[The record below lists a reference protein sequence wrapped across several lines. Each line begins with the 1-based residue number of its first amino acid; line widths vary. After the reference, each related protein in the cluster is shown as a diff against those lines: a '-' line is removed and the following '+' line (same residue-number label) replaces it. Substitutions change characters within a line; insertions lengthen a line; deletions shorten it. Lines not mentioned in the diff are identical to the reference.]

1 MLCTWNNKWN
11 SNPMYVK
18 KIKNELKNVSLR
30 HRAAKLYYLYK
41 YIFIY
46 KIGIALS
53 SNFHI
58 LIFFKKIE
66 NNKDFNVIFH

>member
-1 MLCTWNNKWN
+1 MHLKQQMEFK
-11 SNPMYVK
+11 SYVCK
-18 KIKNELKNVSLR
+18 KKNKNELKNVSLR

-58 LIFFKKIE
+58 LLFKK
-66 NNKDFNVIFH
+66 K

>member
-1 MLCTWNNKWN
+1 
-11 SNPMYVK
+11 MYVK

-30 HRAAKLYYLYK
+30 HRAAKLYYLYN

-58 LIFFKKIE
+58 LLFKKKIE